1 METLN
6 QRFGVGAKK
15 SRSYHY
21 AKNSLLERIIF
32 IAITF
37 IPFLGMLFY
46 ENGMVSAWLSKWA
59 GRMMQTGFGI
69 ESTVQEMDFIPFFKL
84 RYLSVEGCLPSQQHI
99 LIAGIACVVLLLL
112 IFFIGKGRSP
122 LTFFGIISVIILL
135 ISAIYFYFWG
145 DKFPYSLTDYASLYM
160 TQQIVSWLAIG
171 FIMSM
176 VLALYS
182 KALIPAIITYYGTLT
197 YCFVLGSLRY
207 LFYLI
212 FLHYASSF
220 YMATLFFTLG
230 VFWDFLFV
238 VCVFSMFSKWLSRRY
253 KKRGDA
259 VWQY

>member
-1 METLN
+1 MKTRD
-6 QRFGVGAKK
+6 QRFGAGAKK

-21 AKNSLLERIIF
+21 TKNSMLKRILF

-46 ENGMVSAWLSKWA
+46 GNGMVSEWISKWA
-59 GRMMQTGFGI
+59 GKMMQTGLGI

-84 RYLSVEGCLPSQQHI
+84 RYLSVEGSLPTRQHI
-99 LIAGIACVVLLLL
+99 LIAGIACIVLMLLV
-112 IFFIGKGRSP
+112 FFFGKGQSP
-122 LTFFGIISVIILL
+122 LTFFGVISIIILL
-135 ISAIYFYFWG
+135 ISTIYFYFWG
-145 DKFPYSLTDYASLYM
+145 DRFPYSLTRYASLYM

-171 FIMSM
+171 FILSM

-182 KALIPAIITYYGTLT
+182 KALLPAIITYYGTLA

-212 FLHYASSF
+212 FLHHASSL
-220 YMATLFFTLG
+220 YMATLFFTVG

-238 VCVFSMFSKWLSRRY
+238 VCIFSMFSSRLSGRY
-253 KKRGDA
+253 KKRGDEI
-259 VWQY
+259 WQY